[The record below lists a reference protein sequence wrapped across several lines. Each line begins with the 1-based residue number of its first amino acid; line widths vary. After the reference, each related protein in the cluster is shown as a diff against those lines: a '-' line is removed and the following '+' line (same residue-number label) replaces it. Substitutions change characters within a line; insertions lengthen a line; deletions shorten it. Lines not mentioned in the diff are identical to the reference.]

1 MRARTQHNNLR
12 DTRDVVLMKAC
23 IERQNGSQ
31 INSLNLQIKQL
42 EKEEQIKPK
51 ASRRWEVIK
60 IRAEVNTIQIK
71 KTTKKSNK
79 TKFGFSKR

>member
-1 MRARTQHNNLR
+1 
-12 DTRDVVLMKAC
+12 MKAC
-23 IERQNGSQ
+23 IKRQNRSQ

-42 EKEEQIKPK
+42 EKEEQTKPK

-71 KTTKKSNK
+71 KTIKKSNK
-79 TKFGFSKR
+79 TKFAFLKR

>member
-1 MRARTQHNNLR
+1 MK
-12 DTRDVVLMKAC
+12 VVLMKAC
-23 IERQNGSQ
+23 IKRQNRSQ

-42 EKEEQIKPK
+42 EKEEQTKSK

-71 KTTKKSNK
+71 KTIKKSNK
-79 TKFGFSKR
+79 TKLGFSKR

>member
-12 DTRDVVLMKAC
+12 DARDVVLMKAC